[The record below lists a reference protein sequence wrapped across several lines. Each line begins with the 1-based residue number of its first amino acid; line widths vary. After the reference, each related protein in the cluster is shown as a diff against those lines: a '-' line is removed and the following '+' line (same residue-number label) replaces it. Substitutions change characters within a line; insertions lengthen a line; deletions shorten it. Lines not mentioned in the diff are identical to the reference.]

1 MRRVSAD
8 LAHALNQRE
17 ITPTITFDAW
27 GGGRHL
33 GVIDEISSGS
43 WSLTDEADVEVPGS
57 ISFDV
62 PNTPR
67 WSPTHADHPLR
78 PNGVRIR
85 AQVGVGNE
93 QVTWG
98 WYRLDDTRPAGW
110 MRRCTG
116 RGLLSE
122 LDRQELQAPYQ
133 APAAQGRSLVL
144 FDLLLGVLPYAIV
157 GLSDEPGGGT
167 WERKRI
173 EGFWD
178 TVRAWRGR
186 AYVDSSATV
195 VICPAWDDANPGP
208 HVWALTDGDGGNLSS
223 FEPAETHQPYNAFVM
238 TATAENQDA
247 ITETWYLPDTEL
259 AWGGLYGFRPGFIS
273 GAHLPR
279 DPWALRYLAEVETRR
294 QLRFWDTYTFETP
307 FDPRPEVGD
316 VVKVSSTRQG
326 VSGLARITA
335 LTLTRSTL
343 AGKVTML

>member
-1 MRRVSAD
+1 MALGNGIGAELNAD
-8 LAHALNQRE
+8 LSLADLFSPAYGSLILELTEDADIGTPLGRTTAESVLVHGGQR
-17 ITPTITFDAW
+17 
-27 GGGRHL
+27 
-33 GVIDEISSGS
+33 
-43 WSLTDEADVEVPGS
+43 
-57 ISFDV
+57 
-62 PNTPR
+62 
-67 WSPTHADHPLR
+67 
-78 PNGVRIR
+78 
-85 AQVGVGNE
+85 
-93 QVTWG
+93 VT
-98 WYRLDDTRPAGW
+98 L
-110 MRRCTG
+110 
-116 RGLLSE
+116 E
-122 LDRQELQAPYQ
+122 ELQAPYQ

-247 ITETWYLPDTEL
+247 VTETWYLPDTEL
-259 AWGGLYGFRPGFIS
+259 AWGGRYGFRPGFIS